1 MMNLLGLSHGTMWF
15 QARNAAEFRRFEMR
29 NRGSVAAT
37 VIALL
42 LVTGCAS
49 SDVRQRETA
58 ATKET
63 LARPSHVIVYDFAG
77 APADLPPD
85 SVIAKLYQQRDVPQT
100 PEEIELGRQ
109 LGRLV
114 SQNLVKKLTAAGIP
128 AQAAAVA
135 PVPLVGDAVIR
146 GEFISTDEGSQLKR
160 VLIGFGSGAAEL
172 KTLAEA
178 YQVTPTGLRPL
189 GSAEVTSE
197 GGQLPGMLVSLG
209 VGAATGGM
217 AAAAAVGTTTA
228 VVKETGSE
236 SLDAAAERTADEI
249 AKLIVDDYKR
259 RGWM

>member
-1 MMNLLGLSHGTMWF
+1 MKS
-15 QARNAAEFRRFEMR
+15 
-29 NRGSVAAT
+29 RGSVAAT
-37 VIALL
+37 IVALL

-49 SDVRQRETA
+49 SAVTQRQSA
-58 ATKET
+58 AASQN
-63 LARPSHVIVYDFAG
+63 LARPAHVIVYDFAG
-77 APADLPPD
+77 APADVPPD

-100 PEEIELGRQ
+100 PEEVALGRKLGQ
-109 LGRLV
+109 LV
-114 SQNLVKKLTAAGIP
+114 AQDLVKKLTAAGIP
-128 AQAAAVA
+128 ALAAAVA

-146 GEFISTDEGSQLKR
+146 GEFISTDEGSRLKR

-178 YQVTPTGLRPL
+178 YEVTASGLRPI
-189 GSAEVTSE
+189 GSTVISSE

-209 VGAATGGM
+209 VGAATGGL

-236 SLDAAAERTADEI
+236 SLEAAAERTADEI
-249 AKLIVDDYKR
+249 SKLIVDAYKK

>member
-1 MMNLLGLSHGTMWF
+1 MM
-15 QARNAAEFRRFEMR
+15 
-29 NRGSVAAT
+29 
-37 VIALL
+37 IALL
-42 LVTGCAS
+42 LAAGCAS
-49 SDVRQRETA
+49 SDVTQRQSA
-58 ATKET
+58 AGTEA
-63 LARPSHVIVYDFAG
+63 LARPNHVIVYDFAG

-100 PEEIELGRQ
+100 AEEIELGRK

-128 AQAAAVA
+128 AQAAAIA

-146 GEFISTDEGSQLKR
+146 GEFISTDEGSRLKR

-178 YQVTPTGLRPL
+178 YQVTASGLRPI
-189 GSAEVTSE
+189 GSAAISSE
-197 GGQLPGMLVSLG
+197 GGELPGMLVSLG
-209 VGAATGGM
+209 VGAATGGL

-249 AKLIVDDYKR
+249 AKLIVDAYKK

>member
-1 MMNLLGLSHGTMWF
+1 MKS
-15 QARNAAEFRRFEMR
+15 
-29 NRGSVAAT
+29 RGSVAAT
-37 VIALL
+37 IIALL

-49 SDVRQRETA
+49 SDVTQRQSA
-58 ATKET
+58 AASQN
-63 LARPSHVIVYDFAG
+63 LARPAHVIVYDFAG

-100 PEEIELGRQ
+100 PEEVALGRKLGQ
-109 LGRLV
+109 LV
-114 SQNLVKKLTAAGIP
+114 AQDLVKKLTAAGIP
-128 AQAAAVA
+128 ALAAAVA

-146 GEFISTDEGSQLKR
+146 GEFISTDEGSRLKR

-178 YQVTPTGLRPL
+178 YQVTASGLRPI
-189 GSAEVTSE
+189 GSAVISSE

-209 VGAATGGM
+209 VGAATGGL
-217 AAAAAVGTTTA
+217 ATAAAVGTTTA

-236 SLDAAAERTADEI
+236 SLEAAAERTADEI
-249 AKLIVDDYKR
+249 AKLIVDAYKK